1 MSLLSTL
8 CSFFLAFLLELLL
21 VGKHEWKVE
30 VLWLLVEGQWKMLV
44 DFAVVIEVASVPR
57 TWQNK

>member
-8 CSFFLAFLLELLL
+8 CSFFLAFFLELLL
-21 VGKHEWKVE
+21 VGKHEWKAE

-44 DFAVVIEVASVPR
+44 DFVVVIEVASVRR